1 VRPVS
6 PRVLALATVLVV
18 ALLGCSGEE
27 APQVETEPVSA
38 GEVTQTVSAPATV
51 AAAAR
56 QDVAASVS
64 GVVLQL
70 RVSDGERVRK
80 GQEILRLTSAQV
92 DLAREQA
99 AAAEAAAN
107 GVGGVAVDGN
117 GEQTLAAA
125 ERAVANLDATTK
137 PRLHEA
143 RERARR
149 IDDREQR
156 QAALAA
162 VDAVEASYASTR
174 AALLAA
180 GRTVA
185 TQQDATA
192 ASLSRALENAV
203 SAATAPQRL
212 QAQSAARL
220 AEDRAK
226 GLVVRAPFTGVVQLA
241 DAAASDGTAVP
252 ADIPPELEGL
262 AGSFGALAGGDGGGT
277 LRVGAPVA
285 AGQTLFTVFD
295 LSDVYV
301 TAEVDE
307 VDAPQV
313 RVGQRARV
321 LVDAFPDALFEG
333 VVERVAVE
341 AEQTAAGGVG
351 YPASIRLIGA
361 AVDHDAPPL
370 RRLRIGMTSSADLVT
385 RTRQSDR
392 VVPSR
397 ALLRRDDADV
407 VFALRDGRAEMVKVE
422 VLALG
427 QDQAAVRGDLTE
439 DDEVIVSGYEDLADG
454 DEVATP

>member
-1 VRPVS
+1 M
-6 PRVLALATVLVV
+6 ALAAVLVFV
-18 ALLGCSGEE
+18 LTGCTDDET
-27 APQVETEPVSA
+27 PQVETEPVSA
-38 GEVTQTVSAPATV
+38 GEVTQTVSAPASI
-51 AAAAR
+51 AAASR
-56 QDVAASVS
+56 QDVAASLS
-64 GVVLQL
+64 GVVLEL
-70 RVSDGERVRK
+70 RVRDGERVRK

-99 AAAEAAAN
+99 AAAEAAAS
-107 GVGGVAVDGN
+107 GVGTVAVDGN
-117 GEQTLAAA
+117 GDETLAAA
-125 ERAVANLDATTK
+125 HTAVANLDASTK
-137 PRLHEA
+137 PQLRQA

-162 VDAVEASYASTR
+162 VDAVEASYESTR

-192 ASLSRALENAV
+192 ASLSRALSDAV

-226 GLVVRAPFTGVVQLA
+226 GLVVTAPFAGVVQLGS
-241 DAAASDGTAVP
+241 AAASDGSAVP

-262 AGSFGALAGGDGGGT
+262 AGSFGSLAGGDGGGT
-277 LRVGAPVA
+277 LRVGAPVS

-295 LSDVYV
+295 LSDVYA

-321 LVDAFPDALFEG
+321 LVDAFPEAVFEG

-341 AEQTAAGGVG
+341 AQQTSAGGVG
-351 YPASIRLIGA
+351 YPAHIRLIGA
-361 AVDHDAPPL
+361 AVDQEAPPL
-370 RRLRIGMTSSADLVT
+370 RRLRIGMTSSAELIT
-385 RTRQSDR
+385 RTKESDR

-397 ALLRRDDADV
+397 ALLRREDADV
-407 VFALRDGRAEMVKVE
+407 VFVLRDGRAEMIEVE

-427 QDQAAVRGDLTE
+427 EEQAAVRADLTA

-454 DEVATP
+454 DEVATQ

>member
-1 VRPVS
+1 LL
-6 PRVLALATVLVV
+6 RVAALVALVALA
-18 ALLGCSGEE
+18 ACSGEE
-27 APQVETEPVSA
+27 ALEVQTEPVTA
-38 GEVTQTVSAPATV
+38 GEVTQTVSAPAAV

-64 GVVLQL
+64 GVVLEL

-117 GEQTLAAA
+117 GDQTLAAA
-125 ERAVANLDATTK
+125 QQAVANLDATTK
-137 PRLHEA
+137 PQLQQA
-143 RERARR
+143 RQRARR

-185 TQQDATA
+185 TQQDTTA
-192 ASLSRALENAV
+192 ASLSRALQNAV
-203 SAATAPQRL
+203 AAATAPQRL

-226 GLVVRAPFTGVVQLA
+226 GLVVAAPFAGVIQLS

-252 ADIPPELEGL
+252 AEIPPELEGL

-295 LSDVYV
+295 LSNVYV

-313 RVGQRARV
+313 KVGQRARV
-321 LVDAFPDALFEG
+321 LVDAFPEALFEG
-333 VVERVAVE
+333 VVERIAVE
-341 AEQTAAGGVG
+341 AEQTSAGGVG
-351 YPASIRLIGA
+351 YPAHIRLIGA
-361 AVDHDAPPL
+361 AVDRDAPPL
-370 RRLRIGMTSSADLVT
+370 RRLRIGMTSSADIVT
-385 RTRQSDR
+385 RTRDSDL

-407 VFALRDGRAEMVKVE
+407 VFVLRNDYAEMIEVD

-427 QDQAAVRGDLTE
+427 EDQAAVRGDLSG

-454 DEVATP
+454 DEVATD